1 MSQAVILAGG
11 KGTRLLPY
19 TIVVPKPMLPIG
31 DISIIEIISRQLKYY
46 GFYDVVVSLGH
57 LSGVI
62 ELFLESKRSDP
73 GLPTFKYFTEIEA
86 LGTSGSIRAINP
98 SNQNFLVING
108 DILTTLDMRKMMTC
122 HEEHSAVLTIGTRD
136 TEYQL
141 PLGSIEVNE
150 EGYVTEFT
158 EKPKYKL
165 IDNIGAYIYSKK
177 VLEYIAP
184 NERIDVNVL
193 VHRLLDNKEKVLA
206 FKSDG
211 PYFWIDIGTH
221 ADYERA
227 NNEFHLIQDQF
238 PFLKGEGK

>member
-31 DISIIEIISRQLKYY
+31 DIPIIEIISRQLKYY
-46 GFYDVVVSLGH
+46 DFDDVIVSLGH

-62 ELFLESKRSDP
+62 ELFLESKHGDLR
-73 GLPTFKYFTEIEA
+73 LPSFRYFTEIEA
-86 LGTSGSIRAINP
+86 LGTSGSIKAINP
-98 SNQNFLVING
+98 SDENFLVING
-108 DILTTLDMRKMMTC
+108 DILTTLDMRKMMTS
-122 HEEHSAVLTIGTRD
+122 HEECSAILTIGTRD

-141 PLGSIEVNE
+141 PLGSLKINE
-150 EGYVTEFT
+150 AGYVTDFT
-158 EKPKYKL
+158 EKPKYNL
-165 IDNIGAYIYSKK
+165 VDNIGAYIYSKQ
-177 VLEYIAP
+177 VLKYIVP
-184 NERIDVNVL
+184 NEKIDINVL
-193 VHRLLDNKEKVLA
+193 VHRLLESNEKILA

-227 NNEFHLIQDQF
+227 NNEFHLIESQF
-238 PFLKGEGK
+238 PFLRGEGV